1 MTAVRAYYEEFL
13 RTFSNVLFAV
23 CLLLIW
29 GLMTLA
35 GVIVQ
40 QGKDPSDYF
49 GMFAPPLARMILRLN
64 VDNIYHTPY
73 YVGMIGLIL
82 VSLTVCTFKRVIP
95 ARLPALRPV
104 KIDKIPLN
112 AQIEVPGD
120 EGNVRA
126 RVEQFFRKRGWQV
139 RNREFD

>member
-1 MTAVRAYYEEFL
+1 MTAALRSYYQEFL

-23 CLLLIW
+23 CLLLVW

-49 GMFAPPLARMILRLN
+49 GMYAPPLARMVLRLN

-82 VSLTVCTFKRVIP
+82 LSLAVCTFKRVIP
-95 ARLPALRPV
+95 ARRAVLPQARLAS
-104 KIDKIPLN
+104 
-112 AQIEVPGD
+112 AQP
-120 EGNVRA
+120 
-126 RVEQFFRKRGWQV
+126 
-139 RNREFD
+139 